1 MSLRQLSIVMAV
13 LASAIAMLGELVK
26 LRQDCPHSDL
36 ATCVKYAFGV
46 IPAQPARAFP
56 QQQKPGTGLLGNSP
70 SAAPAM
76 PSVQQSPPPTAP
88 KQAPKKGLL
97 DPTSLPDVS
106 RHPLPERNII
116 DTLHRLPG
124 RHYTGGLARPL

>member
-1 MSLRQLSIVMAV
+1 MSLRQLSIIMAA

-36 ATCVKYAFGV
+36 VTCVKYAIGV
-46 IPAQPARAFP
+46 IPAQPARALP

-76 PSVQQSPPPTAP
+76 PVQQSPPPTA
-88 KQAPKKGLL
+88 
-97 DPTSLPDVS
+97 
-106 RHPLPERNII
+106 ERVDGQN
-116 DTLHRLPG
+116 
-124 RHYTGGLARPL
+124 RPW